1 MHLNHQCDSKFYPF
15 GVYVQNYQ
23 KKEEKLVEAIR
34 VMQGGVEFYKEGMDK
49 VSNIA
54 VKNLFANM
62 VYQKSLAIKELNLLI
77 NDTHLLEAHKA
88 DCIVNIRRL
97 YTKLASKLRSN
108 SDFTYVNQLEEVE
121 DRVLDTLDNA

>member
-1 MHLNHQCDSKFYPF
+1 MWRTVWYLHQPNQCDSKSYPF

-34 VMQGGVEFYKEGMDK
+34 VLQGGVEFYKEGMDK

-62 VYQKSLAIKELNLLI
+62 VYQKSLAIKELNPLI

-88 DCIVNIRRL
+88 DCIVNIL
-97 YTKLASKLRSN
+97 
-108 SDFTYVNQLEEVE
+108 
-121 DRVLDTLDNA
+121 